1 MVKVQLP
8 GSQKLN
14 KHMEIHTSTHNSDV
28 SLKNNFKST
37 HLMHHTNMVFWIIG
51 NPKKLSSK

>member
-8 GSQKLN
+8 GSQRLN

-28 SLKNNFKST
+28 SLKITLKA
-37 HLMHHTNMVFWIIG
+37 LI
-51 NPKKLSSK
+51 